1 MSYTRFADFM
11 SASYPDHTWE
21 AINVTTNDDY
31 ELTLFHVWNAAKRTE
46 LGAQGPILFQ
56 HGGGQDA
63 VAFLLMG
70 GGTEW
75 NPGNAAP
82 IQFADL
88 GYDIY
93 LGNNRG
99 TEYSRGHT

>member
-1 MSYTRFADFM
+1 MSATRFADLM
-11 SASYPDHTWE
+11 SSTYPTYQWE
-21 AINVTTNDDY
+21 ELTVVTADRY
-31 ELTLFHVWNAAKRTE
+31 ELTLFHVWNQSQRDE

-63 VAFLLMG
+63 VGFLLMG

-99 TEYSRGHT
+99 TEYSLGHT